1 MYRKSDRGSPVGHSD
16 ILTAMAAATVHALQ
30 MTPVKGLR
38 VVARDDVYLTPAG
51 VSDDRRFY
59 LVDERGRMV
68 NGKQLGTLNEIV
80 AVYEHGART
89 LELTFPDGTVVAGA
103 VEPGEQLTTRFYSR
117 PAPAHELRG
126 GFSEAL
132 SEHVGRPVRIVEGL
146 ERSGIDR
153 GRGGAVTLV
162 SQASLGALARVAGA
176 DEVDSRRFRML
187 VVVGGIDEPHEE
199 DTWVGEQLRVGD
211 AVVRVRGHVGRCNVT
226 HRHPETGDADLHTL
240 DLLRQYRSGLNT
252 TEPLAFGVYGE
263 VRAPGAVA
271 VGDTVALA
279 PR

>member
-1 MYRKSDRGSPVGHSD
+1 MYRKSDRGSPVGDSD

-103 VEPGEQLTTRFYSR
+103 PGPPGPPPPRV
-117 PAPAHELRG
+117 
-126 GFSEAL
+126 FS
-132 SEHVGRPVRIVEGL
+132 P
-146 ERSGIDR
+146 
-153 GRGGAVTLV
+153 
-162 SQASLGALARVAGA
+162 
-176 DEVDSRRFRML
+176 
-187 VVVGGIDEPHEE
+187 P
-199 DTWVGEQLRVGD
+199 
-211 AVVRVRGHVGRCNVT
+211 
-226 HRHPETGDADLHTL
+226 P
-240 DLLRQYRSGLNT
+240 
-252 TEPLAFGVYGE
+252 
-263 VRAPGAVA
+263 
-271 VGDTVALA
+271 
-279 PR
+279 